1 MTHENTETF
10 NVIGMH
16 CASCSNIIQKRIA
29 RLDGV
34 SDSNVN
40 FATERAEITYD
51 PERVNPEQMNATINE
66 LGYRIVPRDGKA
78 GAVVTHA
85 AVNSNASHGES
96 HGAHGAESVSDQEKE
111 IDEMR
116 SKVQF
121 VFPLA
126 IVTFIYMMWEV
137 AASVFAWMPNP
148 VLPMSLFTT
157 LSFFIATFVL
167 ITVGGR
173 YAAGVLR
180 FIRFRTADMD
190 TLIGLGTLVAYGYST
205 VVFLFPPIKA
215 LLQAPDFLYFD
226 VVIVVLGFITLG
238 KYLEMRSKKKT
249 GDAVRKLI
257 ELQAKTAIV
266 IRNGVEQEVP
276 VVDVVVGDTVV
287 VRPGMKIPV
296 DGVVLEGTTSVNE
309 SMVSGEPLPVDK
321 KEGDTVIGA
330 TVNTYG
336 AIIFKASKVGEDT
349 MLAQIIAMVEKAQGS
364 RAPVQNLA
372 DQISSIFVPTVF
384 LIALSSLVLW
394 IGLGSFTYGFQNAL
408 SFGLMSFVSVLVI
421 ACPCALGLA
430 VPTAIIVGVGK
441 GAENGILI
449 KDAESLEKLQN
460 VSYVV
465 VDKTG
470 TLTEGKPAVTDI
482 IPLHVKDNSKKENNE
497 QAIEHVLSLAASVES
512 QSEHPLARAI
522 VDHAKQRG
530 VTLHKVTQFKAHE
543 GVGTTAEYQSRRLSV
558 SKPHKSSQFIV
569 DFQAQG
575 KTVVVV
581 SEDGKEI
588 GYIALSDAVKRE
600 AQTAVS
606 QLSLLGT
613 KVIMMTG
620 DNEGAAQAIAKQVG
634 IQTVHA
640 GMTPQKKAEM
650 IKTYQENGSTVA
662 MAGDGINDAPALT
675 QADVGIA
682 MSTGTD
688 IAINAADIILL
699 HGDIAKIASAVTLS
713 KKTVRTIKQN
723 LFWAFIYNIIGIPLA
738 AGLFYP
744 FFGLLLNPVF
754 AGMAMAG
761 SSVSVVLNSLRLR
774 RSKI

>member
-1 MTHENTETF
+1 MAHKTETF
-10 NVIGMH
+10 NVVGMH
-16 CASCSNIIQKRIA
+16 CASCSSIIQKRIA
-29 RLDGV
+29 KLDGV
-34 SDSNVN
+34 SESNVN

-51 PERVNPEQMNATINE
+51 PDRVTPEQMNAKINE
-66 LGYRIVPRDGKA
+66 LGYQIIPRDGGNGNA
-78 GAVVTHA
+78 ITHA
-85 AVNSNASHGES
+85 AVDPHASHGGGHS
-96 HGAHGAESVSDQEKE
+96 AHEAMSVSDQDKE
-111 IDEMR
+111 IEEMR

-126 IVTFIYMMWEV
+126 ILTFFYMMWEV
-137 AASVFAWMPNP
+137 AASVFAWIPNP
-148 VLPMSLFTT
+148 ILPMNLFTT
-157 LSFFIATFVL
+157 LSFFIATLVL
-167 ITVGGR
+167 IAVGGR
-173 YAAGVLR
+173 YIAGVMR

-190 TLIGLGTLVAYGYST
+190 ALIGIGTLVAYGYST
-205 VVFLFPPIKA
+205 AVFLFPSIKA

-249 GDAVRKLI
+249 GDAVRKLL

-266 IRNGVEQEVP
+266 IRDGMEHEVS
-276 VVDVVVGDTVV
+276 VADVVVGDTVV

-296 DGVVLEGTTSVNE
+296 DGIVLEGNTSVNE

-321 KEGDTVIGA
+321 KEGDAVIGA

-336 AIIFKASKVGEDT
+336 AITFRASKVGEDT

-372 DQISSIFVPTVF
+372 DQISSVFVPAVM

-460 VSYVV
+460 VSCVV

-482 IPLHVKDNSKKENNE
+482 IPLHIKDDMEENDKKV
-497 QAIEHVLSLAASVES
+497 AIEHVLSLAASVES

-522 VDHAKQRG
+522 VDDAKQRE
-530 VTLHKVTQFKAHE
+530 VKLHKVTQFKAHE
-543 GVGTTAEYQSRRLSV
+543 GVGTTAEYQSRKLSV
-558 SKPHKSSQFIV
+558 SKPHKESQLIT
-569 DFQAQG
+569 DLEAQG

-588 GYIALSDAVKRE
+588 GYIALSDTVKRE

-606 QLSLLGT
+606 QLSMLGT

-634 IQTVHA
+634 IETVHA
-640 GMTPQKKAEM
+640 GMTPQKKAEA
-650 IKTYQENGSTVA
+650 IQTYQKEGLKVA